1 MISYKLLN
9 SVKENE
15 GFRSKPYQDTKGIW
29 TIGHGLTYITEEES
43 TRIVIGR
50 LERLGRDLQH
60 KTLGMSGSRG
70 NIIVEMAYQMGLGG
84 VMAFHKMWEA
94 INCGD
99 YDAAADEMLDSKW
112 AKKDSPNRAKR
123 MAAAFRE
130 G

>member
-43 TRIVIGR
+43 ARIVIGR
-50 LERLGRDLQH
+50 LERLGRDLQY
-60 KTLGMSGSRG
+60 KTLGMSEARE

-94 INCGD
+94 IDCGN

-112 AKKDSPNRAKR
+112 AKRDSPNRAKR